1 MMHGMKL
8 ESTKAGLPHPGFICW
23 LAVDLQRHFSRMT
36 IQIVRR
42 EMGVQSA
49 WPMPNHPGA
58 PPEIEAPKGADASG

>member
-1 MMHGMKL
+1 
-8 ESTKAGLPHPGFICW
+8 
-23 LAVDLQRHFSRMT
+23 MT

-58 PPEIEAPKGADASG
+58 PPEIEAPNGADASS